1 MNYLINGIV
10 IMWESCKVVRPT
22 ELGILILLLPKSLFL
37 MHKVHSH
44 PKAEKPH
51 HVWSTVVFL

>member
-1 MNYLINGIV
+1 
-10 IMWESCKVVRPT
+10 MWESCKVVRPT